1 MNHLFISNLI
11 DRNSDTNQF
20 MEQSSVQLMINFQ
33 YNIAKPVVK
42 SLLMIYVLG
51 FYLPFIYVSFIISN
65 FNIAKHS
72 SYDVYAIYFMYIL
85 SFITLTIFMIF
96 EYAEMKY
103 NGIEDYFSDSWNY
116 FDSTQYIFFI
126 INVFLSNYLINQ

>member
-11 DRNSDTNQF
+11 DRNSETNQF
-20 MEQSSVQLMINFQ
+20 MEQSSVQLMIDFQ
-33 YNIAKPVVK
+33 YDIAKPVVK
-42 SLLMIYVLG
+42 ALLIFYIIG
-51 FYLPFIYVSFIISN
+51 FYLPFIYASFTISN
-65 FNIAKHS
+65 FDYTKENQS
-72 SYDVYAIYFMYIL
+72 DLYTIYLMYVI
-85 SFITLTIFMIF
+85 SFFTLTVFMVF

-126 INVFLSNYLINQ
+126 INFFLSKYLLSQ